1 MKKILFGFVC
11 LGVLTAY
18 AGGDN
23 KYPVIEI
30 PDSLKQGVDVVLR
43 EDHMTYTIHSRDRAT
58 WYVRQVV
65 TILNENGKR
74 YASEV
79 IGYDKLSKVTLFKA
93 TSYDAAGEVIK
104 KLKPSEIYDQSA
116 YDGFS
121 LYSDNRLKAA
131 ELSHGSYPFTVE
143 FEYEIDYKFL
153 FFIPGFVIVP
163 SGKVSVQNSSYQLIF
178 PTELKPKYKVLNFED
193 KPELGKTDK
202 GLETVKW
209 IFKNIKPISLDPM
222 GPPSEEL
229 IPQILASPT
238 LFDFDG
244 FQGSAKTW
252 DEFGQWILSLNKNRN
267 VLPPET
273 KLKLQELTANLKTNE
288 EKIKAVYEYM
298 QGKTRYVSIQ
308 LGIGGFQPFEASLV
322 DKVGYG
328 DCKALSN
335 YMVSM
340 LETVGIK
347 SNYVLIEAG
356 RGGANLQEDFPG
368 SQFNHAVVMVPNGR
382 DTLWLECTSQT
393 NPFGYMGTFTGDR
406 KAMAITDNGAKV
418 VRTPSYPSDVNLQLR
433 SALVTVSDDGNAKAI
448 VKTKYSGL
456 KYESDGLSFILEDQ
470 FDEQK
475 KWVERTTDIPS
486 FNINS
491 FKIENKKAK
500 IPTAIVNLDLQ
511 LNRYATVN
519 GKRMFLTPNLMTKTK
534 YIPPKVEN
542 RTSPVVIR
550 SGFIHIDS
558 VHYTIPESIYAESLP
573 ETKKYNSAFG
583 EYEAHYRIDQG
594 KLLYVRKFRMK
605 EGRYPASAY
614 NELIEFTKN
623 INKADNTKVVF
634 VNKT

>member
-1 MKKILFGFVC
+1 MKQLLL
-11 LGVLTAY
+11 LGCCVITIATF

-23 KYPVIEI
+23 KYPVSEI

-58 WYVRQVV
+58 WYVHQVV

-79 IGYDKLSKVTLFKA
+79 IGYDKLSKITQFKA
-93 TSYDAAGEVIK
+93 ISYDATGEVIK
-104 KLKPSEIYDQSA
+104 KLKSSEIYDQSA

-131 ELSHGSYPFTVE
+131 ELTHGSYPYTVE
-143 FEYEIDYKFL
+143 FEYEVDYKFL

-163 SGKVSVQNSSYQLIF
+163 SGKVSVQNSSYKLVF
-178 PTELKPKYKVLNFED
+178 PTELKPKYKVLNID
-193 KPELGKTDK
+193 SKPEVGKNDK
-202 GLETVKW
+202 GLESLTW
-209 IFKNIKPISLDPM
+209 IFKNVKPLTLDPM
-222 GPPSEEL
+222 GPPSEEMV
-229 IPQILASPT
+229 PQIMASPI

-244 FQGSAKTW
+244 HLGSAKTW

-273 KLKLQELTANLKTNE
+273 IQKLKELTGSLKTPE

-298 QGKTRYVSIQ
+298 QSKTRYVSIQ

-356 RGGANLQEDFPG
+356 GGGANLQEDFPG
-368 SQFNHAVVMVPNGR
+368 SQFNHAVVMVPNGS

-393 NPFGYMGTFTGDR
+393 NPFGYMGTFTGNR
-406 KAMAITDNGAKV
+406 KALAVTDHGAQV
-418 VRTPSYPSDVNLQLR
+418 VQTPRYKADVNTQIR
-433 SALVTVSDDGNAKAI
+433 VAEVIVSDDGNAKAN
-448 VKTKYSGL
+448 VHTKYSGL
-456 KYESDGLSFILEDQ
+456 KYETDGLSFVLEDQ

-475 KWVERTTDIPS
+475 KWIEETTDIPS

-491 FKIENKKAK
+491 FKMENRKAK
-500 IPTAIVNLDLQ
+500 IPTAVVKLDLQ

-534 YIPPKVEN
+534 YIPPKVDN
-542 RTSPVVIR
+542 RKSDVVVR
-550 SGFIHIDS
+550 SGFFHIDS
-558 VHYTIPESIYAESLP
+558 IHNVIPESIYAESLP
-573 ETKKYNSAFG
+573 ENKKFNSSFG
-583 EYEAHYRIDQG
+583 EYEAQYKLDQG

-605 EGRYPASAY
+605 EGRYPAGAY